1 MDAIIGIPVHRCFE
15 CLNLNVLSRFAFLR
29 EISVDL
35 LGLIKTSSK
44 SSFVSFCIFIY
55 KSSSFTK
62 IPSTILPLRSL
73 ISSHALAKHS
83 DKVTPLRVAI
93 LSITTSISPISSF
106 SGEVSTNTTD
116 LGFFVAEDPTVKRS
130 SKNTLGL
137 YKLSSDGTVSRLQSD
152 VFPDNSTASFSA
164 SQFTVD
170 ERQGKIYFLE
180 NDRGGGLGRRYRKY
194 DIDNNEFEGYI
205 TITGLPEGGEPHL
218 MGVIQKLNDTI
229 EKKCDSEDSDCD
241 DSTDTKFVSLGGE
254 GTDEL
259 LRIDNDGISQGGS
272 TGKSLV
278 KYVGDELH
286 IGENSWITK
295 EEGGRQKVYAKD
307 AAGNPI
313 PIDYTN
319 GTKLLINGR
328 DVEQSINNVGALS
341 AALTGLP
348 TVPTDTTLACGLGT
362 GTHGGDFAFS
372 GGCASKVNE
381 KLSINY
387 AASMTI
393 PGQDYVGDF
402 EDQFSARAGFVWKLG
417 KSVKPSLISMKAKE
431 KMEDKINSLEE
442 KNEKILSKNQKLEN
456 TVSTLLARLERLEK
470 VALGESKSK
479 DLATIKLP

>member
-1 MDAIIGIPVHRCFE
+1 MK
-15 CLNLNVLSRFAFLR
+15 NLSKKLFTSLFTSTLLLS
-29 EISVDL
+29 
-35 LGLIKTSSK
+35 
-44 SSFVSFCIFIY
+44 
-55 KSSSFTK
+55 
-62 IPSTILPLRSL
+62 PL
-73 ISSHALAKHS
+73 A
-83 DKVTPLRVAI
+83 
-93 LSITTSISPISSF
+93 SF

-116 LGFFVAEDPTVKRS
+116 LGFFVAEDPTAKRNN
-130 SKNTLGL
+130 KNTLGL
-137 YKLSSDGTVSRLQSD
+137 YKLSSDGTVTRLQSD
-152 VFPDNSTASFSA
+152 VFPENTTASFSA

-170 ERQGKIYFLE
+170 EREGKIYFLE
-180 NDRGGGLGRRYRKY
+180 NDRGGGQARRYRKY
-194 DIDNNEFEGYI
+194 DIENNEFEGYI
-205 TITGLPEGGEPHL
+205 DITGLPSGGTPHL

-229 EKKCDSEDSDCD
+229 EKKCESTDSDCD
-241 DSTDTKFVSLGGE
+241 DATDTKFVSLGGE

-307 AAGNPI
+307 AAGSPI

-348 TVPTDTTLACGLGT
+348 TVPTDTTLACGFGT
-362 GTHGGDFAFS
+362 GTHGGDFAFA
-372 GGCASKVNE
+372 GGCASKVND

-387 AASMTI
+387 AASLRM
-393 PGQDYVGDF
+393 PGQDYAGDF
-402 EDQFSARAGFVWKLG
+402 EDAFSARAGFVWKLG
-417 KSVKPSLISMKAKE
+417 KSNKPTMISMNTKE
-431 KMEDKINSLEE
+431 KMQEKINSLEE
-442 KNEKILSKNQKLEN
+442 KNEKILSKNNTLEN
-456 TVSTLLARLERLEK
+456 TVSTLMARLERLEK

-479 DLATIKLP
+479 DLATIQLPFFKKK